1 MWDLPRPGL
10 EPVFPC
16 ISRQI
21 LNHCATREAPIVLC
35 FNLVSKEVQTFAGMK
50 VFCML
55 FVVLVSQVYTSV
67 KNCTVDTLN
76 DVNFISKVDL
86 LM

>member
-1 MWDLPRPGL
+1 MLY
-10 EPVFPC
+10 
-16 ISRQI
+16 ISVTHQLSVMR
-21 LNHCATREAPIVLC
+21 NHSLFYVLT
-35 FNLVSKEVQTFAGMK
+35 LSAKKYKQTFAGMK

-67 KNCTVDTLN
+67 KNCSFDALN

-86 LM
+86 LI